1 MTLLVLVPAAGDSG
15 KVLKPLSLFLKP
27 RVVVHFGFDGLRKTM
42 DAENLRH
49 KPVLFAVKKANVDKL
64 YGEWDPLMARLSSA
78 SELSPKDAKPPA
90 PASALWYENITG
102 NLQVESMALS
112 SGYLY
117 VAGVKNFVK
126 RSEGAFL
133 RVYSVADGKMLKE
146 ITLEALPSAEGLS
159 IADGRLYVSL
169 QNGKLLCFGGN

>member
-1 MTLLVLVPAAGDSG
+1 
-15 KVLKPLSLFLKP
+15 
-27 RVVVHFGFDGLRKTM
+27 M

-49 KPVLFAVKKANVDKL
+49 QPTLFAVKRTNVDKL
-64 YGEWDPLMARLSSA
+64 FSEWEPLMAKLSSA
-78 SELSPKDAKPPA
+78 TEISPKDAKPPT
-90 PASALWYENITG
+90 PASALWYENMQG

-117 VAGVKNFVK
+117 VAGVNNFTK
-126 RSEGAFL
+126 HSEGAFL
-133 RVYSVADGKMLKE
+133 RVYSMADGKMLKE
-146 ITLEALPSAEGLS
+146 MTLETSPSAEGLS